1 MTSPVPCF
9 SMRLTRCYLAALE
22 DNPKLPRELLQ
33 ALWDRDPD
41 EREPIKP
48 ALDRLAQVVQFTGDE
63 DLGLKAARAS
73 SLGDFDVIEYAA
85 SSSPTGRV
93 AMDVLCRYAKL
104 LNDDLEIDPEELP
117 DRRVM
122 RVRSS
127 IPLIRAAA
135 DFQVAA
141 IVVGLER
148 WIEPA
153 EAALVEVFYRHAAP
167 ADIREYERALGPAR
181 LHFGAEF
188 DGFSVPR
195 SYLERPLPTGNPKL
209 HSVLL
214 RHAEQLL
221 DDLPRAQ
228 SFAEQVRDLLIKA
241 LPEGSGGAEQIA
253 GAMHMSRRTLT
264 RRLEQEGT
272 TFKDLLDELRRSL
285 ATHYLKHSEL
295 GISEIAFLLGFGHGA
310 AFNRA
315 FRRWFEQTPLEYRR
329 AQRLLS
335 DGSRG

>member
-1 MTSPVPCF
+1 MPSPELCF

-22 DNPKLPRELLQ
+22 HNPKVPRELLA
-33 ALWDRDPD
+33 ALWERDPD
-41 EREPIKP
+41 EREPIVP
-48 ALDRLAQVVQFTGDE
+48 ALERLHQVVEYTGDV

-104 LNDDLEIDPEELP
+104 LNDDLRIELREEAH
-117 DRRVM
+117 RGVFM
-122 RVRSS
+122 VSS
-127 IPLIRAAA
+127 TLPLIRAAA

-148 WIEPA
+148 WIAPD
-153 EAALVEVFYRHAAP
+153 EAAQVEVFYRHPQP
-167 ADIREYERALGPAR
+167 ADIREYQRALGPAR
-181 LHFGAEF
+181 VHFSAAL

-195 SYLERPLPTGNPKL
+195 SYLERPLPTGNAKL

-221 DDLPRAQ
+221 EALPRAQ
-228 SFAEQVRDLLIKA
+228 SFTEQVRDLLIKA
-241 LPEGSGGAEQIA
+241 LPEGRGGAEQVA
-253 GAMHMSRRTLT
+253 DALDMSRRTLT
-264 RRLEQEGT
+264 RRLEQEQT

-315 FRRWFEQTPLEYRR
+315 FRRWFAQTPLEYRR
-329 AQRLLS
+329 R
-335 DGSRG
+335 DRGITQ